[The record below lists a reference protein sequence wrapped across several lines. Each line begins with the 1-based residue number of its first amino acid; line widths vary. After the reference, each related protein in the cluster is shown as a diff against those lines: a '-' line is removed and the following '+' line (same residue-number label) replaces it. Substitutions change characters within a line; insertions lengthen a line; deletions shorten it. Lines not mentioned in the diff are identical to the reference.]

1 MFLGHCGYS
10 RKYPSSGG
18 GTRKSGNSLGKYRVA
33 KVKGIKGTPK
43 GTPSGNGV
51 SLTPTLLAQIWSE
64 LGEVEQGKVEQVILD
79 YVEAQQDVEVE

>member
-33 KVKGIKGTPK
+33 KVKGVKKAPK
-43 GTPSGNGV
+43 KAPSGNGV

-64 LGEVEQGKVEQVILD
+64 LGEAEQGRVEQVILE